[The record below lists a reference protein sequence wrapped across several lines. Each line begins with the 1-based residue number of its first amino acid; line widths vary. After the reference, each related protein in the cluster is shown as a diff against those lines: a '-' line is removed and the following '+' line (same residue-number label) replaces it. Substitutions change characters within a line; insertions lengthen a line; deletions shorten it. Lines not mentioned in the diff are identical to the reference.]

1 MKSAAKNIQLASYD
15 DLFKTDEERQA
26 DAQERVQS
34 LPLDKLEPFPN
45 HPFKV
50 IDDDKMLET
59 VESIKERG
67 VLVPILV
74 RPKNDGN
81 FEIVSGHRRHHAS
94 QLAGLT
100 EIPAIVREMDD
111 DTAIL
116 LMVDS
121 NLQRE
126 ELLPSEKAF
135 AYKMKLDAMKRQ
147 GQRTDLTC
155 ARIAHKFDGMKSRD
169 ILAEEVGESKDQVRR
184 YIRLTYL
191 VTDLLDRVDNK
202 TMAFT
207 DVVTIDEE
215 RIDLIR
221 TVFWDM
227 NTVSYYVQ
235 TIEHEDSTETILHIT
250 ITSKK
255 ATDMPDFYYFNKS
268 QREALEEVL
277 KPEYAQMLAELV
289 GTYGGEVTLDDAQIR
304 AMLATMPKDISER
317 RRAVVEKAYS
327 LLGKVNYFWGGKS
340 SAIGWDSRWGKPTRV
355 TAAGSR
361 TTGTIRPYGLDCSGF
376 VDWVFNNSLGYVIG
390 HGGGAASQ
398 HDYCKPISWS
408 EAQPGDLVFYPGD
421 THVGVFVGKD
431 SNGDPLIIHC
441 ASSQNNVVL
450 TGLQG
455 FVSIGRPDCF

>member
-26 DAQERVQS
+26 DAQERVQN

-147 GQRTDLTC
+147 GQRTDLTS
-155 ARIAHKFDGMKSRD
+155 AQIGRKFDGKESREL
-169 ILAEEVGESKDQVRR
+169 LAEQVGESRNQISRF
-184 YIRLTYL
+184 IRLTNL
-191 VTDLLDRVDNK
+191 VPDLLDRVDNK
-202 TMAFT
+202 TMAFNAA
-207 DVVTIDEE
+207 VE
-215 RIDLIR
+215 
-221 TVFWDM
+221 
-227 NTVSYYVQ
+227 VSYLTEPEQ
-235 TIEHEDSTETILHIT
+235 LMLCDAIEREECTPNLSQAKRLKQYSQDGKLDENVMDAIMTEEKPIEDKL
-250 ITSKK
+250 
-255 ATDMPDFYYFNKS
+255 
-268 QREALEEVL
+268 VL
-277 KPEYAQMLAELV
+277 KGDVLAKYFPK
-289 GTYGGEVTLDDAQIR
+289 TYTPSQKQKIIVKLLEDWHKRQLRQQ
-304 AMLATMPKDISER
+304 ER
-317 RRAVVEKAYS
+317 
-327 LLGKVNYFWGGKS
+327 
-340 SAIGWDSRWGKPTRV
+340 
-355 TAAGSR
+355 
-361 TTGTIRPYGLDCSGF
+361 
-376 VDWVFNNSLGYVIG
+376 
-390 HGGGAASQ
+390 
-398 HDYCKPISWS
+398 
-408 EAQPGDLVFYPGD
+408 
-421 THVGVFVGKD
+421 
-431 SNGDPLIIHC
+431 
-441 ASSQNNVVL
+441 
-450 TGLQG
+450 
-455 FVSIGRPDCF
+455 

>member
-26 DAQERVQS
+26 DTQERVQS

-135 AYKMKLDAMKRQ
+135 AYKMKLDAIKRQ
-147 GQRTDLTC
+147 GKRTDLTS
-155 ARIAHKFDGMKSRD
+155 AQIVPKLQARD
-169 ILAEEVGESKDQVRR
+169 IVAHDAGVNRMEVTR
-184 YIRLTYL
+184 YVRLTYL
-191 VTDLLDRVDNK
+191 VPDLLDRVDNK
-202 TMAFT
+202 TMAFNAA
-207 DVVTIDEE
+207 VE
-215 RIDLIR
+215 
-221 TVFWDM
+221 
-227 NTVSYYVQ
+227 VSYLTEPEQ
-235 TIEHEDSTETILHIT
+235 LMLCDAIECEECTPNLSQAKRLKQYSQDGKLDENVMDAIMTEEKPIEDKL
-250 ITSKK
+250 
-255 ATDMPDFYYFNKS
+255 
-268 QREALEEVL
+268 VL
-277 KPEYAQMLAELV
+277 KGDVLAKYFPK
-289 GTYGGEVTLDDAQIR
+289 TYTPSQKQKIIVKLLEDWHKRQLRQQ
-304 AMLATMPKDISER
+304 ER
-317 RRAVVEKAYS
+317 
-327 LLGKVNYFWGGKS
+327 
-340 SAIGWDSRWGKPTRV
+340 
-355 TAAGSR
+355 
-361 TTGTIRPYGLDCSGF
+361 
-376 VDWVFNNSLGYVIG
+376 
-390 HGGGAASQ
+390 
-398 HDYCKPISWS
+398 
-408 EAQPGDLVFYPGD
+408 
-421 THVGVFVGKD
+421 
-431 SNGDPLIIHC
+431 
-441 ASSQNNVVL
+441 
-450 TGLQG
+450 
-455 FVSIGRPDCF
+455 

>member
-26 DAQERVQS
+26 DAQERVQN

-169 ILAEEVGESKDQVRR
+169 ILAEEVGESKDQIRR

-191 VTDLLDRVDNK
+191 IPDLLDRVDNK
-202 TMAFT
+202 TMAFNAA
-207 DVVTIDEE
+207 VE
-215 RIDLIR
+215 
-221 TVFWDM
+221 
-227 NTVSYYVQ
+227 VSYLTEQ
-235 TIEHEDSTETILHIT
+235 EQLMLCDAIEREECTPNLSQAKRLKQYSQDGKLDENVMDAIMTEEKPIEDKL
-250 ITSKK
+250 
-255 ATDMPDFYYFNKS
+255 
-268 QREALEEVL
+268 VL
-277 KPEYAQMLAELV
+277 KGDVLAKYFPK
-289 GTYGGEVTLDDAQIR
+289 TYTPSQKQKIIVKLLEDWHKRQLRQQ
-304 AMLATMPKDISER
+304 ER
-317 RRAVVEKAYS
+317 
-327 LLGKVNYFWGGKS
+327 
-340 SAIGWDSRWGKPTRV
+340 
-355 TAAGSR
+355 
-361 TTGTIRPYGLDCSGF
+361 
-376 VDWVFNNSLGYVIG
+376 
-390 HGGGAASQ
+390 
-398 HDYCKPISWS
+398 
-408 EAQPGDLVFYPGD
+408 
-421 THVGVFVGKD
+421 
-431 SNGDPLIIHC
+431 
-441 ASSQNNVVL
+441 
-450 TGLQG
+450 
-455 FVSIGRPDCF
+455 

>member
-135 AYKMKLDAMKRQ
+135 AYKMKLDAIKRQ
-147 GQRTDLTC
+147 GKRTDLTS
-155 ARIAHKFDGMKSRD
+155 AQIVPKLQARD
-169 ILAEEVGESKDQVRR
+169 IVAHDAGVNRMEVTR
-184 YIRLTYL
+184 YVRLTYL
-191 VTDLLDRVDNK
+191 VSDLLDRVDNK
-202 TMAFT
+202 TMAFNAA
-207 DVVTIDEE
+207 VE
-215 RIDLIR
+215 
-221 TVFWDM
+221 
-227 NTVSYYVQ
+227 VSYLTEPEQ
-235 TIEHEDSTETILHIT
+235 LMLCDAIECEECTPNLSQAKRLKQYSQDGKLDENVMDAIMTEEKPIEDKL
-250 ITSKK
+250 
-255 ATDMPDFYYFNKS
+255 
-268 QREALEEVL
+268 VL
-277 KPEYAQMLAELV
+277 KGDVLAKYFPR
-289 GTYGGEVTLDDAQIR
+289 TYTPSQKQKIIVKLLEDWHKRQLRQQ
-304 AMLATMPKDISER
+304 ER
-317 RRAVVEKAYS
+317 
-327 LLGKVNYFWGGKS
+327 
-340 SAIGWDSRWGKPTRV
+340 
-355 TAAGSR
+355 
-361 TTGTIRPYGLDCSGF
+361 
-376 VDWVFNNSLGYVIG
+376 
-390 HGGGAASQ
+390 
-398 HDYCKPISWS
+398 
-408 EAQPGDLVFYPGD
+408 
-421 THVGVFVGKD
+421 
-431 SNGDPLIIHC
+431 
-441 ASSQNNVVL
+441 
-450 TGLQG
+450 
-455 FVSIGRPDCF
+455 

>member
-26 DAQERVQS
+26 DAQERIQN

-94 QLAGLT
+94 QLAGKT

-147 GQRTDLTC
+147 AGRPKENVRQIGTNLIGQRSDSTMAQEVNES
-155 ARIAHKFDGMKSRD
+155 ARTI
-169 ILAEEVGESKDQVRR
+169 QR
-184 YIRLTYL
+184 YIRLTNL
-191 VTDLLDRVDNK
+191 VPDLLDRVDNK
-202 TMAFT
+202 TMAFNAA
-207 DVVTIDEE
+207 VE
-215 RIDLIR
+215 
-221 TVFWDM
+221 
-227 NTVSYYVQ
+227 VSYLTEPEQ
-235 TIEHEDSTETILHIT
+235 IMLCDAIEREECTPNLSQAKRLKQYSQDGKLDENVMDAIMTEEKPIEDKL
-250 ITSKK
+250 
-255 ATDMPDFYYFNKS
+255 
-268 QREALEEVL
+268 VL
-277 KPEYAQMLAELV
+277 KGDVLAKYFPK
-289 GTYGGEVTLDDAQIR
+289 TYTPSQKQKIIVKLLEDWHKRQLRQQ
-304 AMLATMPKDISER
+304 ER
-317 RRAVVEKAYS
+317 
-327 LLGKVNYFWGGKS
+327 
-340 SAIGWDSRWGKPTRV
+340 
-355 TAAGSR
+355 
-361 TTGTIRPYGLDCSGF
+361 
-376 VDWVFNNSLGYVIG
+376 
-390 HGGGAASQ
+390 
-398 HDYCKPISWS
+398 
-408 EAQPGDLVFYPGD
+408 
-421 THVGVFVGKD
+421 
-431 SNGDPLIIHC
+431 
-441 ASSQNNVVL
+441 
-450 TGLQG
+450 
-455 FVSIGRPDCF
+455 

>member
-26 DAQERVQS
+26 DAQERIQN

-81 FEIVSGHRRHHAS
+81 FEIVSGHRRYHAS

-147 GQRTDLTC
+147 GQRTDLTS
-155 ARIAHKFDGMKSRD
+155 AQIGRKFDGKESREL
-169 ILAEEVGESKDQVRR
+169 LAEQVGESRNQISRF
-184 YIRLTYL
+184 IRLTNL
-191 VTDLLDRVDNK
+191 VPDLLDRVDNK
-202 TMAFT
+202 TMAFNAA
-207 DVVTIDEE
+207 VE
-215 RIDLIR
+215 
-221 TVFWDM
+221 
-227 NTVSYYVQ
+227 VSYLTEPEQ
-235 TIEHEDSTETILHIT
+235 LMLCDAIEREECTPNLSQAKRLKQYSQDGKLDENVMDAIMTEEKPIEDKL
-250 ITSKK
+250 
-255 ATDMPDFYYFNKS
+255 
-268 QREALEEVL
+268 VL
-277 KPEYAQMLAELV
+277 KGDVLAKYFPK
-289 GTYGGEVTLDDAQIR
+289 TYTPSQKQKIIVKLLEDWHKRQLRQQ
-304 AMLATMPKDISER
+304 ER
-317 RRAVVEKAYS
+317 
-327 LLGKVNYFWGGKS
+327 
-340 SAIGWDSRWGKPTRV
+340 
-355 TAAGSR
+355 
-361 TTGTIRPYGLDCSGF
+361 
-376 VDWVFNNSLGYVIG
+376 
-390 HGGGAASQ
+390 
-398 HDYCKPISWS
+398 
-408 EAQPGDLVFYPGD
+408 
-421 THVGVFVGKD
+421 
-431 SNGDPLIIHC
+431 
-441 ASSQNNVVL
+441 
-450 TGLQG
+450 
-455 FVSIGRPDCF
+455 

>member
-26 DAQERVQS
+26 DTQERVQS

-94 QLAGLT
+94 LLAGKT

-147 GQRTDLTC
+147 GQRTDLTS
-155 ARIAHKFDGMKSRD
+155 AQIGRKLNGKESREL
-169 ILAEEVGESKDQVRR
+169 LADQAGESRNQISR
-184 YIRLTYL
+184 YIRLTNL
-191 VTDLLDRVDNK
+191 VPDLLNRVDNK
-202 TMAFT
+202 TIAFNAA
-207 DVVTIDEE
+207 VE
-215 RIDLIR
+215 
-221 TVFWDM
+221 
-227 NTVSYYVQ
+227 VSYLTGPEQ
-235 TIEHEDSTETILHIT
+235 KMLCDAIEREECTPNLKQARRLKQFSQDGKLDENVIDAIMTEEKPIEDKL
-250 ITSKK
+250 
-255 ATDMPDFYYFNKS
+255 
-268 QREALEEVL
+268 VL
-277 KPEYAQMLAELV
+277 KGDVLAKYFPK
-289 GTYGGEVTLDDAQIR
+289 TYTPSQKQKVIVKLLEDWHKRQLRQQ
-304 AMLATMPKDISER
+304 ER
-317 RRAVVEKAYS
+317 
-327 LLGKVNYFWGGKS
+327 
-340 SAIGWDSRWGKPTRV
+340 
-355 TAAGSR
+355 
-361 TTGTIRPYGLDCSGF
+361 
-376 VDWVFNNSLGYVIG
+376 
-390 HGGGAASQ
+390 
-398 HDYCKPISWS
+398 
-408 EAQPGDLVFYPGD
+408 
-421 THVGVFVGKD
+421 
-431 SNGDPLIIHC
+431 
-441 ASSQNNVVL
+441 
-450 TGLQG
+450 
-455 FVSIGRPDCF
+455 

>member
-26 DAQERVQS
+26 DAQERIQN

-135 AYKMKLDAMKRQ
+135 AYKMKLDAIKRQ
-147 GQRTDLTC
+147 GQRTDLTSGQ
-155 ARIAHKFDGMKSRD
+155 IVQKSKFSVQ
-169 ILAEEVGESKDQVRR
+169 IVGEQAGENYKQVQR
-184 YIRLTYL
+184 YIRLTNL
-191 VTDLLDRVDNK
+191 IPDLLDRVDNK
-202 TMAFT
+202 TMAFNAA
-207 DVVTIDEE
+207 VE
-215 RIDLIR
+215 
-221 TVFWDM
+221 
-227 NTVSYYVQ
+227 VSYLTEQ
-235 TIEHEDSTETILHIT
+235 EQIMLCDAIEREECTPNLSQAKRLKQYSQDSKLDENVMDAIMTEEKPIED
-250 ITSKK
+250 K
-255 ATDMPDFYYFNKS
+255 M
-268 QREALEEVL
+268 VL
-277 KPEYAQMLAELV
+277 KGDVLAKYFPK
-289 GTYGGEVTLDDAQIR
+289 TYTPSQKQKIIVKLLEDWHKRQLRQQ
-304 AMLATMPKDISER
+304 ER
-317 RRAVVEKAYS
+317 
-327 LLGKVNYFWGGKS
+327 
-340 SAIGWDSRWGKPTRV
+340 
-355 TAAGSR
+355 
-361 TTGTIRPYGLDCSGF
+361 
-376 VDWVFNNSLGYVIG
+376 
-390 HGGGAASQ
+390 
-398 HDYCKPISWS
+398 
-408 EAQPGDLVFYPGD
+408 
-421 THVGVFVGKD
+421 
-431 SNGDPLIIHC
+431 
-441 ASSQNNVVL
+441 
-450 TGLQG
+450 
-455 FVSIGRPDCF
+455 